1 MEHFGVVNYFT
12 YVLGAILIILL
23 PGPNSLYVL
32 ALAAQQGKRI
42 GWMAVLGVLL
52 GDSLLILATA
62 LGAVTILTTYP
73 AVFMVIKY
81 AGAGYLIY
89 IGYNLIVGAIKTWR
103 TRHADKGNDELAQS
117 VSLLKKSSG
126 MKAFRKAL
134 LVSLLN
140 PKAILFFLSFFVQFV
155 DPNYQ
160 QPVIPFLILAITIQI
175 FSLLYLAML
184 IYAGTL
190 LADSF
195 RKRKKISALSG
206 GGVGASF
213 VLFAIKLA
221 LASAQ

>member
-42 GWMAVLGVLL
+42 GWMAVVGVFI

-73 AVFMVIKY
+73 AVFMIIKY
-81 AGAGYLIY
+81 AGAAYLIY
-89 IGYNLIVGAIKTWR
+89 IGYNLIAGAIKTWR
-103 TRHADKGNDELAQS
+103 TRHASQGEIEQS
-117 VSLLKKSSG
+117 VTKLKKSSG

-155 DPNYQ
+155 DPSYE
-160 QPVIPFLILAITIQI
+160 QPIIPFLILAITIQI

-195 RKRKKISALSG
+195 KKRKKMTALSG
-206 GGVGASF
+206 AGVGASF

>member
-23 PGPNSLYVL
+23 PGPNSIYVL
-32 ALAAQQGKRI
+32 ALSAQQGKRI
-42 GWMAVLGVLL
+42 GWMAVIGVFL

-62 LGAVTILTTYP
+62 LGAVTILTQYP
-73 AVFMVIKY
+73 AVFMIIKY
-81 AGAGYLIY
+81 AGAAYLIY
-89 IGYNLIVGAIKTWR
+89 IGYNLIAGAIKTWR
-103 TRHADKGNDELAQS
+103 SSQGAQADQEIEDGVKQ
-117 VSLLKKSSG
+117 LKKSSG

-155 DPNYQ
+155 DPNYD

-184 IYAGTL
+184 IYAGTV
-190 LADSF
+190 LAESF
-195 RKRKKISALSG
+195 RKRKKISAISG